1 MKEKDEIQ
9 YYWLRYK
16 VFYNFFMED
25 EANSIAMGAFNA
37 IAVNAYNSKSLKEL
51 KGINKEM
58 NSFMNE
64 LPTEDKDKLRLRL
77 KLEIG
82 EDIEEEKRLRSIAR
96 VKKNGMIKNKKEYE
110 LILNEVERIYQDNN
124 LKHEVDYL
132 NNLLASFTL
141 AHRRVSE

>member
-1 MKEKDEIQ
+1 MKKKDEIQ

-25 EANSIAMGAFNA
+25 EDNYLAMNAFNA
-37 IAVNAYNSKSLKEL
+37 MAINAYNLKSLKEL

-64 LPTEDKDKLRLRL
+64 LPKEDKDKLKLRL
-77 KLEIG
+77 KIEIG
-82 EDIEEEKRLRSIAR
+82 EDIDEEKRLRSIAK
-96 VKKNGMIKNKKEYE
+96 VKQNGMIKNKKEYE

-141 AHRRVSE
+141 DK